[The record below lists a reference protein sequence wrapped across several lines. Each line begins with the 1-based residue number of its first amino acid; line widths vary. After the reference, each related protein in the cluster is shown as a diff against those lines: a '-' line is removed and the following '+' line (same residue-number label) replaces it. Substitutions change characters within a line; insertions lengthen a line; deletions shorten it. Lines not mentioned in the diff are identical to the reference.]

1 MYVDFLNMTISSSAQ
16 QPTGNGFKKAK
27 LTTINH
33 HGDVCSVCGSSCLS
47 HEENALLVLA
57 QQVIS

>member
-1 MYVDFLNMTISSSAQ
+1 MAL
-16 QPTGNGFKKAK
+16 KKAK